1 MKRCVVIFLITCLFW
16 NAIRCNGGGCVK
28 ISNNIDLVE
37 YSCDSG
43 GLEDLQ
49 LVPDDVEKLRVTNF
63 PLEHITEKHF
73 SRFGRS
79 LLVLT
84 CSHCS
89 ISEIN
94 NDAFRSLENLQQ
106 LSLDNNKLK
115 EVKAAWF
122 ERLSSLT
129 YLDLNYNQ
137 IEKIEPEVFRLS
149 PDLVDLRIS
158 GNKLH
163 CLDLEAL
170 SKLRELKRIFV
181 SDNEGFGCP
190 NALRRYLD
198 ARNIEYEKDSAWD
211 AQTIDRVPTSEPS
224 GISKSSYPISRHYP
238 TTRTQQWTETTYP
251 ITTAVN
257 LDTRYPSRQ
266 PELIQPAAPNAG
278 FSIQGGP
285 FFEPKVTQQQLDH
298 YRMPHQTTTTIGT
311 WNGTSQQQFNA
322 TKRVPLAMDQLRLTT
337 TTECPKSSAKMLKRI
352 STMMLLVVAFLL

>member
-1 MKRCVVIFLITCLFW
+1 MKRCVVLFLTICLFW
-16 NAIRCNGGGCVK
+16 NPVLCNGGGCVK
-28 ISNNIDLVE
+28 ITNNIDLVE

-43 GLEDLQ
+43 GPEDLQ
-49 LVPDDVEKLRVTNF
+49 LVPDDVEKLRVNNF

-89 ISEIN
+89 ILEIDN
-94 NDAFRSLENLQQ
+94 NAFNSLENLQQ

-129 YLDLNYNQ
+129 YLDLNHNQ

-149 PDLVDLRIS
+149 PDLVDLRLS
-158 GNKLH
+158 GNKLQ

-181 SDNEGFGCP
+181 TDNEGFGCP

-198 ARNIEYEKDSAWD
+198 SRNIEYEKDSAWD
-211 AQTIDRVPTSEPS
+211 AQTVDRIPTSEPV
-224 GISKSSYPISRHYP
+224 GISKSSYPTTRRYP
-238 TTRTQQWTETTYP
+238 TTRTQWTQTTYP
-251 ITTAVN
+251 MTTTVN
-257 LDTRYPSRQ
+257 VNSRYPSRQ
-266 PELIQPAAPNAG
+266 PELIQPVGAPNAD

-285 FFEPKVTQQQLDH
+285 FFDPKVTQQQLDH
-298 YRMPHQTTTTIGT
+298 YRMQQQTTTTIGT
-311 WNGTSQQQFNA
+311 WNRTTQQQFNA
-322 TKRVPLAMDQLRLTT
+322 TQRVPLARDQPRFTT
-337 TTECPKSSAKMLKRI
+337 TTECPKSSANILKRI
-352 STMMLLVVAFLL
+352 STMMLLVVGFLL